1 MATSE
6 DWTAPSFRSLAL
18 MLRGRAGL
26 TQRELASAIGVSDRT
41 VQVWEAGLGHPRA
54 YRLQRLIALY
64 MQMGVFRKGRE
75 GHEAAALWAA
85 ALETGL
91 RFKSAFDTEWFAS
104 QLSTTSA
111 SRGTAAAARK
121 STAERDDSRT
131 SRLLA
136 KRRHDLGD
144 APAVSVFYGR
154 ARECESVIRW
164 VTVDGCRLVGVV
176 GMGGIG
182 KTALIAQ
189 VAQTMSARFDAVF
202 WRSLRNAPP
211 CRDWLAAAI
220 LFLSEHQIIPA
231 EADEARAGQLLEL
244 LRDRRCLLVLDN
256 FETVVEPGA
265 SEVRYRDGYSGYGL
279 ALELLGE
286 TAHQSSVLV
295 TSREEPAELR
305 RMQSPTGLVRLLRLD
320 GLEKPAAQA
329 LLASKGLAG
338 EPSSWA
344 ALVYRYRGNALALQV
359 VGEVIAAVFSHDIDA
374 FLAAG
379 EAVFGDIRR
388 LLEAQFSRLSPAE
401 RTVLYWLAIERE
413 PVDFNALATNI
424 GSGTPRHQIL
434 EALDALE
441 RRSLLESSADEA
453 TFTLQPV
460 VLEHATE
467 ELIAV
472 GCAEIMNQAPKLL
485 LTHAFVKAVSLEYV
499 RHTQERLI
507 AAPVLARLADA
518 RPEGGSEAL
527 LLELLAQFRGRP
539 LAEQGYGPGNVVNLL
554 RLARSHL
561 RDLDLSGLSLRQV
574 DFAAVSAQGTSL
586 ARAQLDTALF
596 AQQFGAAMCA
606 SLSAD
611 GSFLVVGTIS
621 GEVRVWRLS
630 DRTPLMLVHQPTG
643 AAWDVAI
650 SSDGARVVSCG
661 GDSGV
666 LWSPWDGRDPI
677 VLRTPGGEAW
687 RVAMSAD
694 GRVIAVG
701 AGDGTTTL
709 WDAQSGQSMGV
720 LDCHTGGVRGLALS
734 SNGNVLAS
742 AGADGAVRIWD
753 TQTGSCLKNFV
764 KHAGDAGEARAL
776 GLSPDGRMVA
786 AGDGGVVHV
795 WDVFSGD
802 QLATLRGHGGPV
814 FGISLSSNGR
824 LLASGGADRTV
835 RVWDTRTGK
844 VQSVLHD
851 HAGAVVQTSIS
862 ADGRLAASVARD
874 GAVRVWEVRSGH
886 CLVLTRGSVPAV
898 FEVAL
903 SADGQSAV
911 SGGGDGCVRLWDTTT
926 GRCPRVLQGHLAAIW
941 AVALTPDARLVA
953 SGGIDGTVR
962 LWSGSSGETQAVL
975 SGHTAGVLSVALSAD
990 GKLVA
995 SGGLDGTLR
1004 LWDTWTNECVRI
1016 QQCGVVGVR
1025 TVRLSA
1031 DGRTVLTAEFDGTV
1045 RIWDASNGACR
1056 GILTLKGGEAGR
1068 LAFSADGR
1076 LVACAD
1082 PEGRVRLWDT
1092 HALECVRVIQAQR
1105 RGVRAVGLSADGSL
1119 LAAGGVDGSVGLW
1132 NASDGRSRGLLR
1144 GHAGEVWAVAF
1155 SADGHLAVSSG
1166 LDGTTRL
1173 WDTAGSGMEVRIMRP
1188 DRPYERM
1195 DITGVSGVTDAQRRA
1210 LLALG
1215 AVDLAS

>member
-1 MATSE
+1 
-6 DWTAPSFRSLAL
+6 LAL

-41 VQVWEAGLGHPRA
+41 VQVWEAGLGLPSA
-54 YRLQRLIALY
+54 STLQRVIALY
-64 MQMGVFRKGRE
+64 THVGAFRKGRE
-75 GHEAAALWAA
+75 GHEAAALWGA
-85 ALETGL
+85 ALETGG
-91 RFKSAFDTEWFAS
+91 RFKSAFDAEWFAS
-104 QLSTTSA
+104 VLATTEA
-111 SRGTAAAARK
+111 SRGPRAAPGPAG
-121 STAERDDSRT
+121 ERADPMT

-136 KRRHDLGD
+136 IAQRAVGHT
-144 APAVSVFYGR
+144 PAVGVFHGR
-154 ARECESVIRW
+154 IYESESLTRW
-164 VTVDGCRLVGVV
+164 IVTHGCRLIGVV

-182 KTALIAQ
+182 KTALTAQ
-189 VAQTMSARFDAVF
+189 VARTTAPQFDAVF
-202 WRSLRNAPP
+202 WHSLRNAPP
-211 CRDWLAAAI
+211 PRDWLAAAI
-220 LFLSEHQIIPA
+220 LSLSEHQVIPA

-256 FETVVEPGA
+256 FETVLEPGA
-265 SEVRYRDGYSGYGL
+265 AEVRYRDGYTGYGL

-286 TAHQSSVLV
+286 TAHQSSILV

-305 RMQSPTGLVRLLRLD
+305 RLQSPTGPVRLLRLA
-320 GLEKPAAQA
+320 GLDEAAVQA
-329 LLASKGLAG
+329 LLASRRLAG
-338 EPSSWA
+338 DPSSWG
-344 ALVYRYRGNALALQV
+344 ALVDRYRGNALALQV
-359 VGEVIAAVFSHDIDA
+359 VGEVIATVFSHDIEA
-374 FLAAG
+374 FLTAG
-379 EAVFGDIRR
+379 DAVFGDIRR
-388 LLEAQFSRLSPAE
+388 LLDAQLSRLSQTE
-401 RTVLYWLAIERE
+401 RAVLYWLAVERE
-413 PVDFNALATNI
+413 PVDFNTLAANA

-434 EALDALE
+434 EALDTLE
-441 RRSLLESSADEA
+441 RRCLLESSARAA

-467 ELIAV
+467 ELIAAS
-472 GCAEIMNQAPKLL
+472 CAEIKNQEPRLL
-485 LTHAFVKAVSLEYV
+485 VSHALIKAESLEYV

-518 RPEGGSEAL
+518 RPEASSEGL
-527 LLELLAQFRGRP
+527 LLELLEQFRGRP
-539 LAEQGYGPGNVVNLL
+539 LAEQGYAPGNVVNLL

-561 RDLDLSGLSLRQV
+561 RDLDLSGLALRQV

-586 ARAQLDTALF
+586 VGAQLDTALF
-596 AQQFGAAMCA
+596 AEQFGAAMCA

-611 GSFLVVGTIS
+611 GSFLVVGTIN

-650 SSDGARVVSCG
+650 SSDGTHVVSCG

-677 VLRTPGGEAW
+677 VLRTPGAEAW

-709 WDAQSGQSMGV
+709 WDARSGQSMHV
-720 LDCHTGGVRGLALS
+720 LQCHTGGVRGLALS
-734 SNGNVLAS
+734 ATGDVLAS
-742 AGADGAVRIWD
+742 SGADSTVRIWD
-753 TQTGSCLKNFV
+753 TQTGACVKQFV
-764 KHAGDAGEARAL
+764 KLAGDASDARAVA
-776 GLSPDGRMVA
+776 LSPDGRMVA

-795 WDVFSGD
+795 WDVFSGN
-802 QLATLRGHGGPV
+802 QLATLRGHTGPV
-814 FGISLSSNGR
+814 WGVSLSSNGR

-835 RVWDTRTGK
+835 RLWDTRTGQ

-903 SADGQSAV
+903 SGDGNGAV
-911 SGGGDGCVRLWDTTT
+911 SGGGDGDVRLWDTTT
-926 GRCPRVLQGHLAAIW
+926 GRCSRVLKGHVAAVW

-962 LWSGSSGETQAVL
+962 LWNGTSGEAQAVL
-975 SGHTAGVLSVALSAD
+975 GGHTAGVLSVALSAD
-990 GKLVA
+990 GKLAA
-995 SGGLDGTLR
+995 SGGLDGGLR
-1004 LWDTWTNECVRI
+1004 LWDTRTSECLRT
-1016 QQCGVVGVR
+1016 QHCGVVGVR

-1045 RIWDASNGACR
+1045 RIWDVSTGACR
-1056 GILTLKGGEAGR
+1056 GSLTLNGGEAGR

-1092 HALECVRVIQAQR
+1092 RALECLGVIQAQR
-1105 RGVRAVGLSADGSL
+1105 RGVRAVGLSAHGSL

-1132 NASDGRSRGLLR
+1132 SASNGRSRALLR

-1155 SADGHLAVSSG
+1155 SADGHRAISSG
-1166 LDGTTRL
+1166 LDGTLRL
-1173 WDTAGSGMEVRIMRP
+1173 WDTTGSGRELRMMRP

-1195 DITGVSGVTDAQRRA
+1195 DITGASGVTDAQRRA
-1210 LLALG
+1210 LVALG